1 VSAAQVQGA
10 DVQAVCEIAGRSVP
24 FPLPDV
30 AGALWKAAMEERA
43 TAFESNRH
51 ALVEDEIERDNR
63 ITPRDDLYISREML
77 RALYN
82 QHHPQCPS
90 YQIGVK
96 LAGHNGKFMHPGVT
110 VTLPTLLSVVVAN
123 GGVVCFTLVC
133 FTLVCFTLSFTH
145 AHYSCSCR
153 MSHAL
158 NVLPCASSY
167 ASVHSSSWKR

>member
-1 VSAAQVQGA
+1 
-10 DVQAVCEIAGRSVP
+10 VQAVCEIAGRSVP

-133 FTLVCFTLSFTH
+133 LTPCFTH
-145 AHYSCSCR
+145 AHYSC
-153 MSHAL
+153 A
-158 NVLPCASSY
+158 CAECFAMCLFMCLCTLIRPST
-167 ASVHSSSWKR
+167 WKK